1 MQALGCLICSRAH
14 PFAKPSNPIL
24 FRFGESSLPMDR
36 QNSPDRARTFIREY
50 EEENTQMIRAWL
62 EGAGTLEEV
71 GAGFARL
78 ECPWKYFSLYPFRSW
93 ANTSKGCA

>member
-14 PFAKPSNPIL
+14 PFAQPSNPIL

-36 QNSPDRARTFIREY
+36 QDSPDRARTFIREY
-50 EEENTQMIRAWL
+50 EEENTQLIRAWL
-62 EGAGTLEEV
+62 EGAGILEEV

-78 ECPWKYFSLYPFRSW
+78 ECPWKYFSLYPFRSR
-93 ANTSKGCA
+93 ANTSMGCA